1 MLADVAFGSARTA
14 VPDDALYWFIFGD
27 AAYERSLD
35 GSGLGDY
42 MHGYAWRAA
51 LELGDIAGEYK
62 LPITLLEYVVIGVN
76 LIMFG
81 DGSAADYAHDIR
93 KGYVKLLSS

>member
-1 MLADVAFGSARTA
+1 MLAFVFGSARTV
-14 VPDDALYWFIFGD
+14 VPDDVTHWSIFGD
-27 AAYERSLD
+27 AACERSLED
-35 GSGLGDY
+35 SGLGGY
-42 MHGYAWRAA
+42 KHGYAWRAT
-51 LELGDIAGEYK
+51 LEPGDIAGEYK